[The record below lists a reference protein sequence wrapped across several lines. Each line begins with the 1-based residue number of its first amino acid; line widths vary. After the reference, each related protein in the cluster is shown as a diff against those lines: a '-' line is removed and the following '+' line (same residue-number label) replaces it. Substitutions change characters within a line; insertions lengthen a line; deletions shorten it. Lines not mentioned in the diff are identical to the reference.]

1 MKISALIGQAFTAI
15 FANKVRSFLT
25 VLGIVIGIGSVIAL
39 ISLGDSVSNTI
50 GENFSSL
57 GSAMI
62 TVNSK
67 PVKEDT
73 DAIDE
78 ETDQNEDPGIMM
90 MGRDHGE
97 ENGMRAMFM
106 GVVSDPTLTEQDFN
120 DIRNLGEDKVTAV
133 SPEISKTS
141 DVAYNDLSK
150 SLTVTGVDI
159 AYFQIEGYE
168 IAEGVLFSNED
179 IAGKSKVVVLASQS
193 YNDLFGSENAIDEV
207 ITIDEEECRVIG
219 VLSEKKESQFIN
231 PNEAI
236 LLPYSSALESFDQEM
251 FTTIS
256 VEAANEEIVSSVCS
270 EIETLLLANHE
281 IADTGDADFTII
293 SSQDILDMQEST
305 MAILTGVFAAI
316 AGISLVVG
324 GIGIMNIMLVSVT
337 ERTKEIGL
345 RKAVG
350 AKTYHILIQFLTESV
365 ILTLVGGLVGIG
377 IGYLISLIAARMIS
391 ITTVLSIDA
400 VVLAVS
406 ISGAVGIVFGLYP
419 AWKAARLDPVDALR
433 YE

>member
-67 PVKEDT
+67 AVKENT
-73 DAIDE
+73 ETIDE
-78 ETDQNEDPGIMM
+78 GADQNGDSGIMT

-106 GVVSDPTLTEQDFN
+106 GVISDPTLTEQDYN
-120 DIRNLGEDKVTAV
+120 GIKGLGEDKVTTV

-141 DVAYNDLSK
+141 DVVYNDLNK
-150 SLTVTGVDI
+150 SLTVTGVDV
-159 AYFQIEGYE
+159 AYFEIEGYE
-168 IAEGVLFSNED
+168 VAEGVLFSNED
-179 IAGKSKVVVLASQS
+179 IESKSKVVVLASQS
-193 YNDLFGSENAIDEV
+193 CNDLFGSENAIDEV
-207 ITIDEEECRVIG
+207 ITIDEEEYQVIG

-236 LLPYSSALESFDQEM
+236 LLPYPSALESFDQEM

-281 IADTGDADFTII
+281 IVDAGDADFTII

-305 MAILTGVFAAI
+305 MTILTGVFAAI

-350 AKTYHILIQFLTESV
+350 AKTYHILMQFLTESV
-365 ILTLVGGLVGIG
+365 ILTLIGGLVGIG
-377 IGYLISLIAARMIS
+377 VGYLISTIAARMIS
-391 ITTVLSIDA
+391 ITTVLSLDA